1 MRDIVVGIKIT
12 AWHSMPRQIFLHM
25 CVILSF
31 ILFKITFF
39 IFAKN
44 NVLPL
49 DKLGPDKS

>member
-31 ILFKITFF
+31 ISFKITFF
-39 IFAKN
+39 YIREKQRIA
-44 NVLPL
+44 
-49 DKLGPDKS
+49 S